1 MASGE
6 PDRESGIT
14 SQLESAKTRL
24 MWFRAAHPVHQGAA
38 YLTAG
43 LTLVSFVVVSRF
55 VALSL
60 MDWVWIMAAAMVVGI
75 PALWVVAGVVG
86 WLVRPNRE
94 QLDLIAAESRRT
106 TLIRPRGVRA
116 GTEIGNPR

>member
-1 MASGE
+1 M
-6 PDRESGIT
+6 
-14 SQLESAKTRL
+14 
-24 MWFRAAHPVHQGAA
+24 
-38 YLTAG
+38 TAG